1 MTSAKR
7 RPRWW
12 FLITPRWLA
21 WHAFAV
27 VAAWG
32 MLWLGDWQ
40 FHRAEGGNALSWAYT
55 FEWPIFTIFGV
66 VFWAK
71 TIADEWKAAG
81 RRAKAAQAEAVLA
94 AAGPAAARPAGAWAP
109 AAPVSAAP
117 TGPGRPA
124 QLLPGRLSLPATAHV
139 AAATDDFDDEDD
151 PELAAYNA
159 YLTRLSSGQRVGR
172 FTGGGRP
179 GSSTQPSAG

>member
-1 MTSAKR
+1 MSGAKP
-7 RPRWW
+7 RPRWF

-27 VAAWG
+27 FAAWG

-71 TIADEWKAAG
+71 TIIDEYRSPGPTVKSG
-81 RRAKAAQAEAVLA
+81 AEAALA
-94 AAGPAAARPAGAWAP
+94 QVESMALPGAAHAP
-109 AAPVSAAP
+109 A
-117 TGPGRPA
+117 
-124 QLLPGRLSLPATAHV
+124 QH
-139 AAATDDFDDEDD
+139 DDEADDD
-151 PELAAYNA
+151 PELAAYNS
-159 YLTRLSSGQRVGR
+159 YLAKLNS
-172 FTGGGRP
+172 RP
-179 GSSTQPSAG
+179 GSR

>member
-1 MTSAKR
+1 MSSGKPH
-7 RPRWW
+7 PRWW

-27 VAAWG
+27 LAAWG

-40 FHRAEGGNALSWAYT
+40 FHRAIGGNALSWAYT

-71 TIADEWKAAG
+71 TIVDEFKTQG
-81 RRAKAAQAEAVLA
+81 GA
-94 AAGPAAARPAGAWAP
+94 AASELASVQAAAADLELEA
-109 AAPVSAAP
+109 
-117 TGPGRPA
+117 
-124 QLLPGRLSLPATAHV
+124 SLPDAAHTPATSDA
-139 AAATDDFDDEDD
+139 FDPADD

-159 YLTRLSSGQRVGR
+159 YLAGLSSGTQRGR
-172 FTGGGRP
+172 FAGGQPDG
-179 GSSTQPSAG
+179 TQPTAG

>member
-1 MTSAKR
+1 MASGTP
-7 RPRWW
+7 RPRWF
-12 FLITPRWLA
+12 FLVSPRWLA

-66 VFWAK
+66 IFWGK
-71 TIADEWKAAG
+71 TIVDEWRQQTARVTAQQGAAG
-81 RRAKAAQAEAVLA
+81 AVPALGSGPGLPAGAHSAVLA
-94 AAGPAAARPAGAWAP
+94 
-109 AAPVSAAP
+109 
-117 TGPGRPA
+117 
-124 QLLPGRLSLPATAHV
+124 
-139 AAATDDFDDEDD
+139 DDEAADD

-159 YLTRLSSGQRVGR
+159 YLARLNSR
-172 FTGGGRP
+172 
-179 GSSTQPSAG
+179 SAAR

>member
-1 MTSAKR
+1 MSSAKP

-27 VAAWG
+27 LAAWG

-55 FEWPIFTIFGV
+55 FEWPIFTLFGA
-66 VFWAK
+66 VFWGK
-71 TIADEWKAAG
+71 TIVDEWKTRGKPAIADG
-81 RRAKAAQAEAVLA
+81 MPASAVADDLGLPASARRAAVA
-94 AAGPAAARPAGAWAP
+94 
-109 AAPVSAAP
+109 
-117 TGPGRPA
+117 
-124 QLLPGRLSLPATAHV
+124 
-139 AAATDDFDDEDD
+139 DDDEEDD

-159 YLTRLSSGQRVGR
+159 YLAGLSRRSEASRS
-172 FTGGGRP
+172 GGGQP
-179 GSSTQPSAG
+179 GSTKLGPAAS

>member
-1 MTSAKR
+1 MTSGKP
-7 RPRWW
+7 RPRWL
-12 FLITPRWLA
+12 FLVSPRWLA

-66 VFWAK
+66 IFWGK
-71 TIADEWKAAG
+71 TIVDEWRQQAA
-81 RRAKAAQAEAVLA
+81 LA
-94 AAGPAAARPAGAWAP
+94 GAPAGLGGSAPDAGAGIELPAGAHIP
-109 AAPVSAAP
+109 AVSDDGAAN
-117 TGPGRPA
+117 
-124 QLLPGRLSLPATAHV
+124 
-139 AAATDDFDDEDD
+139 D

-159 YLTRLSSGQRVGR
+159 YLARLNS
-172 FTGGGRP
+172 RP
-179 GSSTQPSAG
+179 AAR